1 MKTTFK
7 MKEATNKEEAIIS
20 ILDVLEENPLW
31 LNKCTSSL
39 AVVMKNWYNTPDEVS
54 IHQPSGKWSSKEF
67 AISSLKNYPEDCVIA
82 LFTEYKKEYYHFK
95 DFTQWNY

>member
-7 MKEATNKEEAIIS
+7 MKEATNAEEAIIS

-39 AVVMKNWYNTPDEVS
+39 AVVMKKWYNTPDEE
-54 IHQPSGKWSSKEF
+54 SKEF
-67 AISSLKNYPEDCVIA
+67 AISSLKNFPKDCVIA